1 MSEKPTRQPPPVE
14 PSTLAEHE
22 EAVRQRLVQHGQ
34 HGALAAFGKYTAAV
48 HERLNGPIS
57 TSVGSAGTADGKV
70 SPPATA
76 GAVENQAKP
85 KAKKAKAKK

>member
-1 MSEKPTRQPPPVE
+1 MSENARKTPPAEPT
-14 PSTLAEHE
+14 TLPELE
-22 EAVRQRLVQHGQ
+22 EAVRQRLTQHGQ

-48 HERLNGPIS
+48 HERLNGPSS
-57 TSVGSAGTADGKV
+57 TPVGSAGTADGKV